1 MSSVS
6 SSMLAPMPPAGADT
20 TPEGAA
26 RELITRVL
34 SLEATMRKTL
44 DFLSGEIGDVAGYT
58 EENIGGLTERFQR
71 LALSAFE
78 QTRLVEELA
87 ATVGSV
93 EFEGDRLPIETVI
106 DSLATTIEDFFQKV
120 VFLSSRG
127 VSLVYTLDDV
137 LGSLQSVQA
146 SIGEIEKINKQ
157 THLLALN
164 AKIEAARAGDM
175 GKGFAVVAEEVK
187 ALATNV
193 NDLANGLRD
202 QIVAVSDGLSGSYNL
217 VKEIATIDMSD
228 NNLAA
233 NVRMRAMTA
242 GIVAQS
248 EAMGA
253 ALSKSGSLSREIGAD
268 ISAAIVGMQFQDR
281 AKQRL
286 ENIVK
291 AITVLS
297 EASAD
302 QIHEALDAI
311 GARPD
316 TQLERERAERIAQ
329 EFTLGDMRDRYA
341 VRFGLPVTPK
351 PAVTEVISKK
361 DEDDGF
367 ELF

>member
-6 SSMLAPMPPAGADT
+6 SSMLAPSESATQIAVHD
-20 TPEGAA
+20 
-26 RELITRVL
+26 LVTRVL

-44 DFLSGEIGDVAGYT
+44 DFLSVEIGDVAGYT
-58 EENIGGLTERFQR
+58 EDNIAGLTERFQR

-78 QTRLVEELA
+78 QTRLMEELA
-87 ATVGSV
+87 GTVGSV
-93 EFEGDRLPIETVI
+93 EFDGERLPIEAVI
-106 DSLATTIEDFFQKV
+106 DSLASTIEEFFQKV

-137 LGSLQSVQA
+137 LGSLKNVQS

-164 AKIEAARAGDM
+164 AKIEAARAGEM

-187 ALATNV
+187 TLATNV
-193 NDLANGLRD
+193 NDLANDLRG
-202 QIVAVSDGLSGSYNL
+202 QIIAVSEGLSGSYNL

-248 EAMGA
+248 EAMGV
-253 ALSKSGSLSREIGAD
+253 ALSKSTTLSREIGTD

-291 AITVLS
+291 AIGVLS

-302 QIHEALDAI
+302 QIHEALDQI

-316 TQLERERAERIAQ
+316 GELERARAERIAR

-341 VRFGLPVTPK
+341 LRVGLPVSGK
-351 PAVTEVISKK
+351 PSVAEDISKK